1 MPSDRWFPWG
11 DAMSMQDANIMREMA
26 AEYRRQAG
34 TTGDVDCQRRFAE
47 WAAYCERM
55 ANAIEARLAAK
66 R

>member
-1 MPSDRWFPWG
+1 
-11 DAMSMQDANIMREMA
+11 MSMQDANIMREMA

-34 TTGDVDCQRRFAE
+34 ATGDADCQRRFTE

-55 ANAIEARLAAK
+55 ANAIEACLAAK

>member
-1 MPSDRWFPWG
+1 
-11 DAMSMQDANIMREMA
+11 MSMQDANIMREMA